1 MQRDAQQMAPQ
12 TDDLSDSISQLIPTC
27 MRAAIKISRMALSL
41 LQHNHPCAFYACDYF
56 IFQLLLLP

>member
-27 MRAAIKISRMALSL
+27 MRAAIKISRMALSSAT
-41 LQHNHPCAFYACDYF
+41 HHPCAFYACDYF
-56 IFQLLLLP
+56 IFQLLHRP